1 MISKGM
7 CISHGS
13 AVVEYIVRKPSAEM
27 VRLNRLECDDPQE
40 MWNEMCIER
49 LRHPVRNGT
58 LSIIISPTVEESRGW
73 TNDDWQR
80 LLDDYLRLFDETFN
94 GMVINGSVK
103 RDKHGNTVLDAD
115 GKPVRHKRRLHS
127 NLRGSQFVCV
137 LHHDSDT
144 PHLHIAINRID
155 RDGAVNSDNMLG
167 ERCALIANKLAQER
181 GYRQAEDVGSDTKAA
196 IARDCRDIL
205 ARMERFD
212 IERYFTEL
220 RRRGYEVKVKKSS
233 DGKVVGYTVALGNS
247 VYKASEI
254 DRQLTA
260 GRLLR
265 TWQGIRFNKSRQQS
279 DPKATT
285 QKANNPRKPRPNDRQ
300 DVEERSE
307 ISAKPTETVPAI
319 EDSIENAAGVLLDL
333 TSQADMNG
341 GAGTKVN
348 DPKMPRKRKRRGL
361 GM

>member
-1 MISKGM
+1 M
-7 CISHGS
+7 
-13 AVVEYIVRKPSAEM
+13 
-27 VRLNRLECDDPQE
+27 
-40 MWNEMCIER
+40 
-49 LRHPVRNGT
+49 
-58 LSIIISPTVEESRGW
+58 
-73 TNDDWQR
+73 
-80 LLDDYLRLFDETFN
+80 
-94 GMVINGSVK
+94 
-103 RDKHGNTVLDAD
+103 
-115 GKPVRHKRRLHS
+115 RHKRRLHS

-155 RDGAVNSDNMLG
+155 GNGAVNSDNMLG
-167 ERCALIANKLAQER
+167 ERCAFIANKLAQER
-181 GYRQAEDVGSDTKAA
+181 GYRQAEDVASDTKAA

-260 GRLLR
+260 GRLLK
-265 TWQGIRFNKSRQQS
+265 TWQGIHFNKSRQQS
-279 DPKATT
+279 EPKASGTT
-285 QKANNPRKPRPNDRQ
+285 PHKAGREDVNNPRKPRPNERQ

-307 ISAKPTETVPAI
+307 ISTKPTETVPAI

-348 DPKMPRKRKRRGL
+348 DPKMPRKRKRRGM
-361 GM
+361 GI